1 MSGETSFD
9 ADFELDFNPAPSPT
23 DLRREKRV
31 TGPPRALL
39 GVVRPK
45 SPPSR
50 ATSSALL
57 GAFEETR
64 DDDLKDPYAS
74 SGVSIAAQ
82 QSCERHCIFS

>member
-39 GVVRPK
+39 GVVRFQNF
-45 SPPSR
+45 R
-50 ATSSALL
+50 DVRCEGAALIL
-57 GAFEETR
+57 RLPDHVLAPCA
-64 DDDLKDPYAS
+64 K
-74 SGVSIAAQ
+74 
-82 QSCERHCIFS
+82 